1 MSGLLPYL
9 SANHPHGRLNN
20 NRPAANALIV
30 APISVAFAPSSCA
43 NIGNTGLAHACPDI
57 NAAEVRHTLATAP
70 CSRKNSRA
78 RVAAD
83 DDDATAPLVARVVVP
98 SPSVLAPPS
107 SASSRAASD
116 RPPPETTANPRAGV
130 HAPPSTRE
138 SARASVRDAPRP
150 RRVAVDAVVA
160 MAGVVA
166 RRELTFEGLVRDSS
180 WVTTRQKTL
189 DPEGNNIKKQRTR
202 PSQIVDARDAPTR
215 RRASN
220 ARVDARSRRP

>member
-78 RVAAD
+78 RVAEEDDDDEDD
-83 DDDATAPLVARVVVP
+83 DDDATAPLVARVFAP
-98 SPSVLAPPS
+98 SPSVLARPS
-107 SASSRAASD
+107 STSD
-116 RPPPETTANPRAGV
+116 RPPPETTANPRTGV

-160 MAGVVA
+160 MAGVV
-166 RRELTFEGLVRDSS
+166 
-180 WVTTRQKTL
+180 
-189 DPEGNNIKKQRTR
+189 
-202 PSQIVDARDAPTR
+202 VDA
-215 RRASN
+215 N
-220 ARVDARSRRP
+220 